1 MMGLHRLLPGWGRA
15 NKTVSLCQ
23 GDGHLAL
30 AALSADG
37 QLHTES
43 TPIASRAEAAVLL
56 TRWVEQ
62 QGLRRAPAVIT
73 LEPGS
78 YSLMQME
85 RPAVETGELA
95 AAVRWRVRDLIDFPL
110 DEAITDVFE
119 LPAHAQRGRTPMIN
133 VVVARA
139 EALRAQVALAESA
152 GLVPWKIDV
161 AELALRNLAERQT
174 QGNETVASLFLMP
187 QRGMVQITRA
197 DSLYLTRVLEYGSE
211 AVISAA
217 REGGGGF
224 GGPYDRVA
232 LELQRTMDY
241 YDSHFGAAP
250 VKRLIIMPP
259 GEEMAVLAAGVGE
272 GVGLPAGVLDVAGL
286 FPRVAGQAALD
297 AHALLA
303 LGGVLNEHTRARPDK
318 GTQTEAASAEVGR

>member
-1 MMGLHRLLPGWGRA
+1 MMGLHRLLPGRGRV
-15 NKTVSLCQ
+15 NNTVSLCL
-23 GDGHLAL
+23 GDAHIAL

-37 QLHTES
+37 QLHSES
-43 TPIASRAEAAVLL
+43 APVASRAETVSLL

-62 QGLRRAPAVIT
+62 RGLRRAATVIT

-85 RPAVETGELA
+85 RPAVEAAELA
-95 AAVRWRVRDLIDFPL
+95 SAVRWRLRDLIDFPL

-119 LPAHAQRGRTPMIN
+119 LPAHAQRGRTPTIN

-139 EALRAQVALAESA
+139 ESLRALVSLAESA
-152 GLVPWKIDV
+152 GLAPWKIDV
-161 AELALRNLAERQT
+161 AELVLRNLVERQSP
-174 QGNETVASLFLMP
+174 GNETVASLFLMP

-217 REGGGGF
+217 REASGGF

-259 GEEMAVLAAGVGE
+259 GDDMAALAAGVGE
-272 GVGLPAGVLDVAGL
+272 GVGLPAGVLDVTGL
-286 FPRVAGQAALD
+286 FPKVAGRAMQD

-303 LGGVLNEHTRARPDK
+303 LGGVLNTPTRGRSDK
-318 GTQTEAASAEVGR
+318 GQQTRAASAEVAR